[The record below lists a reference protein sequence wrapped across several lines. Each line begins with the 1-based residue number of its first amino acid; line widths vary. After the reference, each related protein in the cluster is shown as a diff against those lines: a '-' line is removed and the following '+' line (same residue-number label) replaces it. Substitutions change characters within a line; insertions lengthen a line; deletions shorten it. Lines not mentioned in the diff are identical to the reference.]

1 MRLIHVVENLD
12 RGAVENWLVNV
23 FLESRKY
30 RPGWDWTFYCIEGKP
45 GKLDERVKAAGG
57 KIIYAPVTVSDKF
70 TFLRHLRR
78 TLQSGAYDILHVH
91 HDYLSGFYL
100 LASIG
105 ISFRKRVLHIHN
117 NDRVLPVANPLVRR
131 LLLPVFRRF
140 TFLLSDHVLCISK
153 FTLEDYRLG
162 FKGKKPVFSVLYYGI
177 DMSRFEGKVDPV
189 AFRAQHVIPASGKV
203 ILFTGRMNREK
214 NPEYVVDVLHRLLAI
229 RDDVYA
235 IFVGKGDKES
245 AVIEKASKYGID
257 GHVRMIGWSDD
268 IPGFM
273 KNADVFVF
281 PRLLEPREGL
291 GIVVL
296 ESQCAG
302 LPMFITG
309 GIEKDPVII
318 KDLAYW
324 NELGDPDAWAKGID
338 RLLRDSNQPD
348 KAVCLERMKDSAF
361 ELSHATKNLLAF
373 YES

>member
-23 FLESRKY
+23 FVESRKY
-30 RPGWDWTFYCIEGKP
+30 RPEWDWTFYCIVGKP
-45 GKLDERVKAAGG
+45 GKLDDRVREAGG
-57 KIIYAPVTVSDKF
+57 EIIYAPVTVSDKF
-70 TFLRHLRR
+70 AFLRHLRR
-78 TLQSGAYDILHVH
+78 SLQSGAYDILHVH

-105 ISFRKRVLHIHN
+105 IPFRKRVLHIHN
-117 NDRVLPVANPLVRR
+117 NDRVLPVGNPLLRR

-140 TFLLSDHVLCISK
+140 SFLLSDHVLCISK

-162 FKGKKPVFSVLYYGI
+162 FRGRKPLFSVLYYGI
-177 DMSRFEGKVDPV
+177 DMSRFEKKSDPL
-189 AFRAQHVIPASGKV
+189 AFRAQHGIPEGGKV

-229 RDDVYA
+229 RDDAYA
-235 IFVGKGDKES
+235 IFVGKGDKEA
-245 AVIEKASKYGID
+245 AVIEKARKYGIE

-273 KNADVFVF
+273 KCADVFVF

-309 GIEKDPVII
+309 GIEKDPVVMEE
-318 KDLAYW
+318 LAYW
-324 NELGDPDAWAKGID
+324 NELGDPDVWAKGID
-338 RLLRDSNQPD
+338 RLLNASNQAD
-348 KAVCLERMKDSAF
+348 KAICLERMKHSAF

-373 YES
+373 YEA

>member
-30 RPGWDWTFYCIEGKP
+30 RSGWDWTFYCIEGKP
-45 GKLDERVKAAGG
+45 GKLDDRVKAAGG
-57 KIIYAPVTVSDKF
+57 KIIFAPVTVSDKF

-117 NDRVLPVANPLVRR
+117 NDRVLPVANPFVRR
-131 LLLPVFRRF
+131 LLLPVFRRL
-140 TFLLSDHVLCISK
+140 TFLLSDHVLCISN

-162 FKGKKPVFSVLYYGI
+162 FRGKKPVFSVLYYGI
-177 DMSRFEGKVDPV
+177 DMSRFNGKVDPV
-189 AFRAQHVIPASGKV
+189 AFRAQHGIPSNGKV

-214 NPEYVVDVLHRLLAI
+214 NPEYVVDVLFRLLAI

-235 IFVGKGDKES
+235 IFVGKGDKEA
-245 AVIEKASKYGID
+245 AVIEKAQKYGIE
-257 GHVRMIGWSDD
+257 GNIRMIGWSDD

-318 KDLAYW
+318 EDLAYW

-348 KAVCLERMKDSAF
+348 KAVFLERMKYSAF

>member
-12 RGAVENWLVNV
+12 RGAVENWLVNI
-23 FLESRKY
+23 FLESREY
-30 RPGWDWTFYCIEGKP
+30 RPGWDWTFYCIVGEP
-45 GKLDERVKAAGG
+45 GKLDERVREAGG
-57 KIIYAPVTVSDKF
+57 HIIYAPVTVSDKF

-78 TLQSGAYDILHVH
+78 TLQAGAYDILHVH

-162 FKGKKPVFSVLYYGI
+162 FRGKKPLFSVLYYGI
-177 DMSRFEGKVDPV
+177 DMTRFEDPVDPV
-189 AFRAQHVIPASGKV
+189 AFRVAHGIPERGKV

-235 IFVGKGDKES
+235 IFVGKGDKEA
-245 AVIEKASKYGID
+245 AVIEKARNYGIE
-257 GHVRMIGWSDD
+257 GRIRMIGWSDN

-273 KNADVFVF
+273 KNSDVFVF

-309 GIEKDPVII
+309 GIEKDPVVVQE
-318 KDLAYW
+318 LAHG
-324 NELGDPDAWAKGID
+324 NELGEPDVWAKGID
-338 RLLRDSNQPD
+338 RLLHDSNQPD

-373 YES
+373 YEA

>member
-45 GKLDERVKAAGG
+45 GKLDDRVKAAGG

-105 ISFRKRVLHIHN
+105 IAFRKRVLHIHN

-140 TFLLSDHVLCISK
+140 TFLLSDYVLCISK

-189 AFRAQHVIPASGKV
+189 AFRAQHGIPANGKV

-214 NPEYVVDVLHRLLAI
+214 NPEYVVDVLYRLLTI

-235 IFVGKGDKES
+235 IFVGKGDKEA
-245 AVIEKASKYGID
+245 AVIEKAHKYGIE
-257 GHVRMIGWSDD
+257 GNMRIIGWSDE
-268 IPGFM
+268 IPDFM

-318 KDLAYW
+318 EDLAYW

-361 ELSHATKNLLAF
+361 ELSRATKNLLAF
-373 YES
+373 YEA